1 MRFYKIVSIFACV
14 ALAFASCVN
23 ESETM
28 RVESPSQGEAYAA
41 GELFVKFTPEV
52 AALVEASGV
61 VRSDATRSGVNSV
74 DELLNLIGGFELS
87 RVFPVDARHEERTVR
102 DGLNC
107 WYLVRY
113 SNDYTAEDVANRFSA
128 LGEVQK
134 TDINRT
140 IKRANTRKAIPLTE
154 GSLQSS
160 TRALQG
166 KFNDPLYSLQ
176 WNIENDGEMAEL
188 NGKAK
193 AGADVQV
200 VEAWERSKGDESII
214 VAVLDEG
221 IYWEHPDLKANIW
234 TNKAENG
241 GWFDDNDGNGY
252 EGDQHG
258 YNFVYDTGKITWD
271 NVYDSGHGTHVAGTI
286 AAVNNNGEGVSS
298 IAGGDGAEG
307 NGVKIMV
314 CQIFSGNV
322 STGLY
327 NVVRA
332 MKYAADNG
340 AVVLQCSWGYTSGS
354 ANAYEWGAA
363 GFATEEEWIASS
375 PIEKEALDYFINNA
389 GSPNGVIEGGIAVFA
404 AGNENA
410 PSAGF
415 PGAADYCISVAATS
429 ADFTPATYT
438 NYGPGTTLSAP
449 GGDQD
454 YHFDY
459 VNPENGKV
467 GEIGCILSTLPYHV
481 SKTGYGFFEGTSMAC
496 PHVSGVVAL
505 GLSYATKL
513 RRHFTAEEYRK
524 MVIEAVEPIDQYMT
538 GYKFYNR
545 YVADIGAMQPMQM
558 ALAPY
563 RGQMGSGQI
572 SAKRLL
578 AAIDGKETG
587 TQMCFPNLAIKVG
600 DSIEVDAR
608 RYFVGGE
615 TLDYTLTLEDS
626 SVATFQQSG
635 ALFTFY
641 GKKSGVTKGSIKAS
655 NGETH
660 SFVVTVRQSSGWL

>member
-1 MRFYKIVSIFACV
+1 MRYNKIVSIFACAV
-14 ALAFASCVN
+14 LALASCVN
-23 ESETM
+23 ESETL

-61 VRSDATRSGVNSV
+61 VRSDATRSGVTSV
-74 DELLNLIGGFELS
+74 DELLNMIGGFELS
-87 RVFPVDARHEERTVR
+87 RVFPVDPRHEERTVR

-113 SNDYTAEDVANRFSA
+113 SNDYSADDVARRFSA

-140 IKRANTRKAIPLTE
+140 IKRANTRKAMPLTE
-154 GSLQSS
+154 GSVQSA

-188 NGKAK
+188 GGKAK

-221 IYWEHPDLKANIW
+221 IYWEHPDLRANIW
-234 TNKAENG
+234 DNKDEDG
-241 GWFDDNDGNGY
+241 GWFDDKDKNGY
-252 EGDQHG
+252 EGDKHG

-298 IAGGDGAEG
+298 IAGGDGSKDS
-307 NGVKIMV
+307 GVKIMV
-314 CQIFSGNV
+314 CQIFSGNT

-354 ANAYEWGAA
+354 ANVYDWGEA

-375 PIEKEALDYFINNA
+375 PIEKEALDYFIHNA
-389 GSPNGVIEGGIAVFA
+389 GSPNGVIDGGIAVFA

-415 PGAADYCISVAATS
+415 PGAAGYCISVAATS

-438 NYGPGTTLSAP
+438 NYGPGTTISAP

-459 VNPENGKV
+459 FNPESGKY

-513 RRHFTAEEYRK
+513 RKHFTAEEYRK

-538 GYKFYNR
+538 GYKLYNR
-545 YVADIGAMQPMQM
+545 YVADIGALQPMQM

-563 RGQMGSGQI
+563 RGEMGSGQI
-572 SAKRLL
+572 SAKKLL
-578 AAIDGKETG
+578 AAIDGKDAG
-587 TQMCFPNLAIKVG
+587 TQMHFPNLSIKVG
-600 DSIEVDAR
+600 DSIEVVAS

-615 TLDYTLTLEDS
+615 GLTYTITIEDNL
-626 SVATFQQSG
+626 VATFQQEG
-635 ALFTFY
+635 AKFTFH
-641 GKKSGVTKGSIKAS
+641 GKKSGVTKGSISAS
-655 NGETH
+655 NGEIHNFTI
-660 SFVVTVRQSSGWL
+660 TVRKSNGWL